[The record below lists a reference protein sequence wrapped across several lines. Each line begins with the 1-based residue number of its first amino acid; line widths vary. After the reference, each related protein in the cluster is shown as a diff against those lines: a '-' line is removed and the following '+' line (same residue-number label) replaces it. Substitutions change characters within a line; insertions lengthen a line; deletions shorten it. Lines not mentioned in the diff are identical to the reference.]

1 MEKKRIALAWVV
13 LLATLAAAFGIIF
26 GVPAG
31 GDKGG
36 APTFLPDGA
45 ESAKVE
51 NIVEANTTSRSAP
64 MLAVITRKDGG
75 KITDADKGAGMAAFK
90 RMMAADRKV
99 DAAEARKAS
108 EGMPP
113 MIPSKDGKAILLL
126 VPVTTEL
133 SGLNFVPVVEGV
145 RDAARD
151 GLPDTLQLN
160 TTGGPAFAA
169 DSANACEGA
178 DFRLLA
184 LSAAVV
190 AVLLL
195 LTYKSPILWII
206 PLLIVGVAD
215 RVATVLAG
223 NMLEAAGYSFDAST
237 AGIVSVLVFGA
248 GTNYALLLTSRY
260 RDELRLDHDK
270 HRALWKAWK
279 GSLPAILAS
288 NLTVVAAIL
297 MLLLSTQPNIRNL
310 GAGAPIGLL
319 VALFATLTALP
330 AAYYIAPRWVFWPFV
345 PKPAEDSEEGT
356 AEEAAAGSGSAVAAS
371 SQENPQEN
379 PQEKQNKSKAPDNKW
394 YSVAKW
400 VSQRPA
406 GVLAGGIAV
415 LIVLSLGM
423 IGANYGLSQTQQFTN
438 ETESVT
444 GLEQLEDHYPAGFA
458 SGIDVVASSKVN
470 PKVLKKTLDSVEGV
484 QQVAPNPLDKKGEWQ
499 RWNVFTD
506 YEPGT
511 PEALQVIKDIR
522 GAFSGDVY
530 VGGADAKALD
540 QADAAKT
547 DMKVVFPL
555 VLLIVFIMLVV
566 VLRAFLA
573 PFLMMVATTLS
584 ALGAF
589 GMGVFA
595 SKYIFD
601 FPAID
606 WTVPIYSFLFLV
618 ALGVDY
624 SIFLVVRARQMVP
637 DHGTKEAMVRAV
649 AYTGGVIT
657 SAGIVLAAVFVVLGV
672 LPLIVMAQ
680 VGIIVSLGVLLDTF
694 LVRTLIVPAL
704 FDKVGNYMW
713 WPSKL
718 AKQDA

>member
-1 MEKKRIALAWVV
+1 MLLGAGICSGCDNRVMEKKRIAIAWVV
-13 LLATLAAAFGIIF
+13 LLATLAAALGIIF

-31 GDKGG
+31 GDDGG

-51 NIVEANTTSRSAP
+51 DIVEANTTSRSAP
-64 MLAVITRKDGG
+64 LLAVITREDGG
-75 KITDADKGAGMAAFK
+75 KITDADKAASMAAYK

-99 DAAEARKAS
+99 DAAEARKTS
-108 EGMPP
+108 KMPP
-113 MIPSKDGKAILLL
+113 MIPSKDGKSVLLL

-169 DSANACEGA
+169 DSANAFEGA

-223 NMLEAAGYSFDAST
+223 NMLEAAGYTFDAST

-260 RDELRLDHDK
+260 RDELRLDTDK
-270 HRALWKAWK
+270 HRALVKAWK

-297 MLLLSTQPNIRNL
+297 ILLLSTQPNIRNL

-345 PKPAEDSEEGT
+345 PKPAEDAVEDTGV
-356 AEEAAAGSGSAVAAS
+356 AESAKA
-371 SQENPQEN
+371 
-379 PQEKQNKSKAPDNKW
+379 KAPDNKW

-400 VSQRPA
+400 VSERPT

-423 IGANYGLSQTQQFTN
+423 IGANYGLSQTEQFTSK
-438 ETESVT
+438 TESVT

-470 PKVLKKTLDSVEGV
+470 PMVLQKTLQSVDGV

-499 RWNVFTD
+499 RWNVFTN

-522 GAFSGDVY
+522 DAFSGDVY
-530 VGGADAKALD
+530 VGGSDAKALD
-540 QADAAKT
+540 QANAAKT

-555 VLLIVFIMLVV
+555 VLLVVFVMLVV

-573 PFLMMVATTLS
+573 PLLMMVATTLS

-589 GMGVFA
+589 GLGVFV
-595 SKYIFD
+595 SKYIFN

-680 VGIIVSLGVLLDTF
+680 VGVIVSLGVLLDTF

-718 AKQDA
+718 AKQNA

>member
-1 MEKKRIALAWVV
+1 
-13 LLATLAAAFGIIF
+13 
-26 GVPAG
+26 
-31 GDKGG
+31 
-36 APTFLPDGA
+36 
-45 ESAKVE
+45 
-51 NIVEANTTSRSAP
+51 
-64 MLAVITRKDGG
+64 
-75 KITDADKGAGMAAFK
+75 
-90 RMMAADRKV
+90 
-99 DAAEARKAS
+99 
-108 EGMPP
+108 

-126 VPVTTEL
+126 VLVTTEL
-133 SGLNFVPVVEGV
+133 SGLNFVPVIEGV

-160 TTGGPAFAA
+160 TTGGPGFAA

-195 LTYKSPILWII
+195 LTYKSPILCII

-237 AGIVSVLVFGA
+237 AVVSVLVFGA

-345 PKPAEDSEEGT
+345 PKPAEDSEEGE

-371 SQENPQEN
+371 SQENAQE
-379 PQEKQNKSKAPDNKW
+379 EQNKSKAPDNKW

-423 IGANYGLSQTQQFTN
+423 IGANYGLSQTQQFTI

-458 SGIDVVASSKVN
+458 SGIN
-470 PKVLKKTLDSVEGV
+470 
-484 QQVAPNPLDKKGEWQ
+484 
-499 RWNVFTD
+499 
-506 YEPGT
+506 
-511 PEALQVIKDIR
+511 
-522 GAFSGDVY
+522 
-530 VGGADAKALD
+530 
-540 QADAAKT
+540 
-547 DMKVVFPL
+547 
-555 VLLIVFIMLVV
+555 VV
-566 VLRAFLA
+566 V
-573 PFLMMVATTLS
+573 
-584 ALGAF
+584 
-589 GMGVFA
+589 
-595 SKYIFD
+595 
-601 FPAID
+601 
-606 WTVPIYSFLFLV
+606 
-618 ALGVDY
+618 
-624 SIFLVVRARQMVP
+624 
-637 DHGTKEAMVRAV
+637 
-649 AYTGGVIT
+649 
-657 SAGIVLAAVFVVLGV
+657 VFVVLGV

-694 LVRTLIVPAL
+694 LVHTLIVPAL

-718 AKQDA
+718 AKQHA

>member
-1 MEKKRIALAWVV
+1 MEKKRVALAQVV
-13 LLATLAAAFGIIF
+13 LLSTLAAAFGIIF
-26 GVPAG
+26 GVPSS
-31 GDKGG
+31 GDDGS

-51 NIVEANTTSRSAP
+51 KIVAENTTSGSAP
-64 MLAVITRKDGG
+64 MLAVVTRSDGG
-75 KITDADKGAGMAAFK
+75 EITDADKAAGMAAYK
-90 RMMAADRKV
+90 RMMATDRKIG
-99 DAAEARKAS
+99 AAEEQQAAQ
-108 EGMPP
+108 GMPP
-113 MIPSKDGKAILLL
+113 FIPSKDGKAILFL
-126 VPVTTEL
+126 VPITTEL
-133 SGLNFVPVVEGV
+133 DGFNLIPVVDEV
-145 RDAARD
+145 REAAQD
-151 GLPDTLQLN
+151 GLPDSLQLN

-169 DSANACEGA
+169 DSANAFEGA

-195 LTYKSPILWII
+195 LTYRSPILWII

-260 RDELRLDHDK
+260 RDELRLDHNK
-270 HRALWKAWK
+270 QRALWKAWK

-330 AAYYIAPRWVFWPFV
+330 AAYLIAPRWVFWPFV
-345 PKPAEDSEEGT
+345 PKPDEDAPADS
-356 AEEAAAGSGSAVAAS
+356 AEEATAELDSEQA
-371 SQENPQEN
+371 
-379 PQEKQNKSKAPDNKW
+379 QNKAKAPDNKW
-394 YSVAKW
+394 YSVANW
-400 VSQRPA
+400 VSKRPTT
-406 GVLAGGIAV
+406 VLAAGTIL
-415 LIVLSLGM
+415 LILLSLGM
-423 IGANYGLSQTQQFTN
+423 TSANYGLSQTEQFTTD
-438 ETESVT
+438 TESVA
-444 GLEQLEDHYPAGFA
+444 GLDQLENHYPAGFA
-458 SGIDVVASSKVN
+458 SGIDVVASTEVN
-470 PKVLKKTLDSVEGV
+470 PMVLQKTLQSVKGV
-484 QQVAPNPLDKKGEWQ
+484 QQVAPNPLDKKDEWQ

-511 PEALQVIKDIR
+511 PEALQVIDDMR
-522 GAFSGDVY
+522 GAFSGEVY
-530 VGGADAKALD
+530 VGGSDAKALD
-540 QADAAKT
+540 QANAAKT
-547 DMKVVFPL
+547 DMKLVFPL
-555 VLLIVFIMLVV
+555 VLLVVFAMLVV

-573 PFLMMVATTLS
+573 PLLMMVATTLS

-589 GMGVFA
+589 GMGAFV
-595 SKYIFD
+595 SKFIFD
-601 FPAID
+601 FPALD

-637 DHGTKEAMVRAV
+637 DYGTKEAMVRAV

-694 LVRTLIVPAL
+694 LVRTLIIPAL
-704 FDKVGNYMW
+704 FEKGGNLMW